1 MKLAQIS
8 TRYPPGPGGVER
20 HVAILS
26 AQLGQRGHRVRVLTS
41 DLRREFPWERLDP
54 SVPRREATAFGSVE
68 RIRAWSLPGGLHYP
82 FLPGLERALGQGEE
96 VIVHVHTYGTH
107 QVAVAERH
115 RRRTGVPFVLSTHFH
130 PITSMHGGAF
140 RRRLRAYYDHRIGGP
155 HLRRASRLIVES
167 HEEERLIAGLGFPLP
182 PVRIVPPGYTP
193 LPPPL
198 PPGTFAE
205 RYGIPGPYVLFVGRL
220 APNKGLL
227 TLVEAFR
234 SLAEHDPEASLV
246 LVGADGGM
254 DRAISARVRALGLE
268 RRVYR
273 VGHVEDDALLA
284 TSLRDARLFVLPSEY
299 EAFGLVL
306 LEALAQGTP
315 VIASRVGGIPE
326 FIEDERAG
334 LLVPPGDTK
343 HLGEALGR
351 LWSEPETAR
360 AMGRYGRETTVPRY
374 SWEVVAAQL
383 EQIYEE
389 VLVSSNVSRSGG

>member
-1 MKLAQIS
+1 
-8 TRYPPGPGGVER
+8 
-20 HVAILS
+20 
-26 AQLGQRGHRVRVLTS
+26 
-41 DLRREFPWERLDP
+41 
-54 SVPRREATAFGSVE
+54 
-68 RIRAWSLPGGLHYP
+68 
-82 FLPGLERALGQGEE
+82 
-96 VIVHVHTYGTH
+96 VHTYGTY

-115 RRRTGVPFVLSTHFH
+115 RRRTGIPFVLSAHFH

-167 HEEERLIAGLGFPLP
+167 HEEERLIASLGFPLP

-193 LPPPL
+193 LASPL

-234 SLAEHDPEASLV
+234 SLAEQDPEASLV

-254 DRAISARVRALGLE
+254 DRAVAARARALGLE
-268 RRVYR
+268 RRVHR
-273 VGHVEDDALLA
+273 VGHVEDEALVA
-284 TSLRDARLFVLPSEY
+284 GGLRDARLFALPSEY

-306 LEALAQGTP
+306 LEAMAQGTP

-326 FIEDERAG
+326 FVEDERAG
-334 LLVPPGDTK
+334 LLVPPGDAK
-343 HLGEALGR
+343 SLAEALGR
-351 LWSEPETAR
+351 LWSEPTMAR
-360 AMGRYGRETTVPRY
+360 AMGRYGRDTLVPRY
-374 SWEVVAAQL
+374 SWEKVAAQF

-389 VLVSSNVSRSGG
+389 VRASDTTGRAAF